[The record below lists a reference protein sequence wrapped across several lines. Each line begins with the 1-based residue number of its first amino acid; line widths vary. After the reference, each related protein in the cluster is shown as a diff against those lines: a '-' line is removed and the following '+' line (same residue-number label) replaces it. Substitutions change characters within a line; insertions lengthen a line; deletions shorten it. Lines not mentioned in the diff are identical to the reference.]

1 MKKVSID
8 VYNEYLSTKSDLDF
22 YFSIMFENLD
32 YFTVADDFVVIKKG
46 EKVEVIIDK
55 FSSIEFQTY
64 VYKPFFESLKD
75 KTLVEGETLDTMFE
89 YTFSRTIRAAK
100 DNIYIMLHAGS
111 KELFEGKF
119 EDEIIERINKKAY
132 TLFEGLDN
140 SVDRDI
146 YFAQR
151 WFNSSDSILFVNIHA
166 GNNPRFH
173 YINVT
178 AAAVWEGTYVQD
190 LQKQLTSGTNI

>member
-8 VYNEYLSTKSDLDF
+8 VYNEYLSTKADLDF
-22 YFSIMFENLD
+22 YFTIMFENLD
-32 YFTVADDFVVIKKG
+32 YFTVADDFIVIKKG
-46 EKVEVIIDK
+46 ENVEVIIDK
-55 FSSIEFQTY
+55 FSSVEFQTY

-75 KTLVEGETLDTMFE
+75 KKLIEGETLDTMFE

-132 TLFEGLDN
+132 ALFEGIDN
-140 SVDRDI
+140 SVDREI
-146 YFAQR
+146 YFA
-151 WFNSSDSILFVNIHA
+151 VEKE
-166 GNNPRFH
+166 
-173 YINVT
+173 V
-178 AAAVWEGTYVQD
+178 
-190 LQKQLTSGTNI
+190 LQFIKDYGFDGE